1 MKYVDNHKNK
11 KLMQAPKSA
20 CRSGKKVVILHRNCE
35 SGTRNQESG
44 LICYEDKSDN
54 HNSTST
60 MLLMYKQDRYREW

>member
-1 MKYVDNHKNK
+1 
-11 KLMQAPKSA
+11 MQAQKMA
-20 CRSGKKVVILHRNCE
+20 CRSGKNIVILWRNSE
-35 SGTRNQESG
+35 SGTKNQESG

>member
-1 MKYVDNHKNK
+1 M
-11 KLMQAPKSA
+11 A
-20 CRSGKKVVILHRNCE
+20 CRSGKNIVILWRNSE
-35 SGTRNQESG
+35 SGTKNQESG